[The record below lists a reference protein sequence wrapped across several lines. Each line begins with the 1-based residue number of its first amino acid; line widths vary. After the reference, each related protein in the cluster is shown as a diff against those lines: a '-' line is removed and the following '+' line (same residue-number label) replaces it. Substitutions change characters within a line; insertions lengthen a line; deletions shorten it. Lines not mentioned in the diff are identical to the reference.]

1 MTLFAKL
8 LSDSAVAPEAG
19 RLYSSEDAPAS
30 SRSIR
35 TGVSIKTP
43 PDMCAV
49 VHSSRKGV
57 LDSPCV
63 VESGVEIVLSKG
75 PHEIAAG
82 QHVGNLVF
90 TPVDVAIEGDASEM
104 GPLA

>member
-1 MTLFAKL
+1 MTLFVKL
-8 LSDSAVAPEAG
+8 HNDSAVAPESG
-19 RLYSSEDAPAS
+19 RLYSSEAAGLTAA
-30 SRSIR
+30 SIR
-35 TGVSIKTP
+35 TGVSITMP
-43 PDMCAV
+43 RNMRAV
-49 VHSSRKGV
+49 VQSPF

-75 PHEIAAG
+75 QHEISAG

-90 TPVDVAIEGDASEM
+90 TPTDVVVEGDASEM